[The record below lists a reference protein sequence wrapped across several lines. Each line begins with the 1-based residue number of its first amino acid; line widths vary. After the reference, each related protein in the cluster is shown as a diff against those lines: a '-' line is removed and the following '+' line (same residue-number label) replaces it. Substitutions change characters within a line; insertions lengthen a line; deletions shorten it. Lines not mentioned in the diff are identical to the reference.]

1 MRIAAFAFAALL
13 VSAAFAQPY
22 PEKGKILGSPTAPI
36 RIDVYS
42 DFACP
47 ACRNFHETTLPMIIK
62 DYVQPGKVY
71 IVNRE
76 FPLAIEAHK
85 YSRLAAQYAVAA
97 GRLGIYQP
105 VADALFRDQQS
116 WNASGKV
123 WETIATVLS
132 PEQQK
137 KVQTIFKDPA
147 INTVVSSDSADGSKA
162 GINST
167 PTLIVSHGTQKF
179 PIPYPV
185 NYNFLR
191 SLLDGF
197 LK

>member
-1 MRIAAFAFAALL
+1 MRLSVFLVAAL
-13 VSAAFAQPY
+13 AAGAALAQDV
-22 PEKGKILGSPTAPI
+22 EKGKILGSPTAPI
-36 RIDVYS
+36 RIEVYS

-47 ACRNFHETTLPMIIK
+47 ACRNFHDQTLPTIIAE
-62 DYVQPGKVY
+62 YVQPGKAY

-76 FPLAIEAHK
+76 FPLPIEAHK
-85 YSRLAAQYAVAA
+85 HSRMAAGYAVAA

-105 VADALFRDQQS
+105 VSDALFRDQAS
-116 WNASGKV
+116 WSATGKV
-123 WETIATVLS
+123 WETVAAVLT

-137 KVQTIFKDPA
+137 KVQALAKDPGVA
-147 INTVVSSDSADGSKA
+147 AAVQKDVDA
-162 GINST
+162 GTRERISST
-167 PTLIVSHGTQKF
+167 PTLLVSHGGQKF

-191 SLLDGF
+191 SLLNGF

>member
-1 MRIAAFAFAALL
+1 MRVSAFVLAALL
-13 VSAAFAQPY
+13 AGGALAQDV
-22 PEKGKILGSPTAPI
+22 EKGKILGSPSAPI
-36 RIDVYS
+36 RIEVYS

-47 ACRNFHETTLPMIIK
+47 ACRNFHEQTLPTIIAE
-62 DYVQPGKVY
+62 YVQPGKAY

-85 YSRLAAQYAVAA
+85 YSKAAANYAVAA

-105 VADALFRDQQS
+105 VSDALFRDQAS
-116 WNASGKV
+116 WNATGKV
-123 WETIATVLS
+123 WETVASVLS
-132 PEQQK
+132 PDQQK
-137 KVQTIFKDPA
+137 RVQALVKDP
-147 INTVVSSDSADGSKA
+147 TVASAVQKDVDA
-162 GINST
+162 GMRERINST
-167 PTLIVSHGTQKF
+167 PTLVVSHGAQKF

-191 SLLDGF
+191 SLLNGF